1 VALANMAESGCI
13 APSPLLLD
21 AQVLAAEVLALRAD
35 LQLFLDASEAAE
47 KRIVELREELAR
59 RPR

>member
-1 VALANMAESGCI
+1 
-13 APSPLLLD
+13 LD